1 MYSLLQLPWITRGI
15 PSNAES
21 IHVQLRHIRNLPCQQ
36 VVSCVVGLAQLASY
50 LYQQMA
56 QTGEPGRRKSYADD
70 LRWRIV
76 WLKKVR
82 ELSNRTVSRL
92 LSVSP
97 STVSRIVERFN
108 RIGEVA
114 VSIRT
119 HAGRAL
125 DSYSEYRLLQLV
137 CEKPT
142 IYLREILSVLREET
156 GMELSEAT
164 ICRALKRF
172 GYTHK
177 KVRFVARQ
185 RSDLLRA
192 EYKADI
198 SAFHPSML
206 VFVDETGCDKR
217 LIKKIWLHFKRY
229 NAKVSY
235 HFIKRKE
242 GFCNFGH
249 FNC

>member
-1 MYSLLQLPWITRGI
+1 
-15 PSNAES
+15 
-21 IHVQLRHIRNLPCQQ
+21 
-36 VVSCVVGLAQLASY
+36 
-50 LYQQMA
+50 MA

-82 ELSNRTVSRL
+82 KLSNRTVSRL

-97 STVSRIVERFN
+97 STVSRIVERFD
-108 RIGEVA
+108 RTGEVA
-114 VSIRT
+114 ASIHT

-125 DSYSEYRLLQLV
+125 DSYSEYRLLKLV

-164 ICRALKRF
+164 ICRALKQF

-177 KVRFVARQ
+177 KVHFVGRQ

-206 VFVDETGCDKR
+206 VFIDETGCDKR
-217 LIKKIWLHFKRY
+217 DLLRKCIYALRGIAPKSVTILSRGKR
-229 NAKVSY
+229 VSVILAISTVELLDY
-235 HFIKRKE
+235 V
-242 GFCNFGH
+242 
-249 FNC
+249 